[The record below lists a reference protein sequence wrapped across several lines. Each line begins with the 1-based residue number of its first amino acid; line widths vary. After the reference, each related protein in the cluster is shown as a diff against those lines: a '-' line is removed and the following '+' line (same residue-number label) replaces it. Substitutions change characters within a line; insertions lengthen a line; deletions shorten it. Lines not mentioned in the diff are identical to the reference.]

1 MASNGA
7 DWVTASD
14 ILVQGTAE
22 PGEFADTNG
31 AVNDGSAIRIRHENG
46 ELIIEGT
53 DRQLARLGA
62 RIIGYAVRNH
72 TGSTAAHG
80 SVVDAIEKILD
91 LVLIED

>member
-1 MASNGA
+1 MAGNA

-14 ILVQGTAE
+14 VLVQGTAT
-22 PGEFADTNG
+22 PGDFKDTNG
-31 AVNDGSAIRIRHENG
+31 AANDGSAIRIRHENG

-62 RIIGYAVRNH
+62 RILGYAVRNH

-80 SVVDAIEKILD
+80 NVVDAIEKILD
-91 LVLIED
+91 LVIVEE